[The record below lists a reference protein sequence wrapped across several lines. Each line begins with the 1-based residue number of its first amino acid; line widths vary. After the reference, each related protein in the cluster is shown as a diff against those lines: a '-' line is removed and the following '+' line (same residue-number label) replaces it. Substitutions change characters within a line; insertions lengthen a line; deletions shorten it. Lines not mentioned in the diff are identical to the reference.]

1 MNASRRLRWARHAF
15 PRRFRAQRCTEI
27 ESTFQEADLAG
38 DPKAY
43 GTAALI
49 DVVVAGWRERART
62 RLPLGPY
69 LKYRLLAGRL
79 DQRWY
84 SWMFDDLGG
93 WFPARRAAWTVSLLA
108 LIWVAVWRVSDGAFT
123 LPESFFWLVWVIAA
137 SVTAGLERRRTL
149 KRHGYDPRTRTW
161 VPPVVVNWVPAPR
174 RIRRAAP
181 MLTGVVMALLVVA
194 PLAAVTLSFPERS
207 LRSITIGSFSFVR
220 IVDHTVAAGWAA
232 VALGCT
238 LLAAGLAKRHGIATR
253 VLVTADR
260 ICGADRSVLARDCR
274 VRCQALSARSHVP
287 ISAIWKRHPAR
298 ARSDELAPIGP
309 QRAVLGH
316 PPSRSR
322 RKLFGEQTRSG
333 GVQEQLDAGG
343 CIEDESLHASSARA

>member
-1 MNASRRLRWARHAF
+1 MSASHRLRWALQAF

-43 GTAALI
+43 GIAALM
-49 DVVVAGWRERART
+49 DVVVAGWSERART
-62 RLPLGPY
+62 RPPLGPY

-79 DQRWY
+79 DQRWHP
-84 SWMFDDLGG
+84 WMFDDLGG
-93 WFPARRAAWTVSLLA
+93 WFPARRAAWTTSLLA
-108 LIWVAVWRVSDGAFT
+108 LIWVAVWRVSDGAFA

-181 MLTGVVMALLVVA
+181 MLTGVAVALLVVA
-194 PLAAVTLSFPERS
+194 PFAAVTLLFPERS
-207 LRSITIGSFSFVR
+207 LHSITIGSFSFVR

-232 VALGCT
+232 VALGCIV
-238 LLAAGLAKRHGIATR
+238 LAAGLAKRHWIATR
-253 VLVTADR
+253 VLVTADTVNPTEFVVVPS
-260 ICGADRSVLARDCR
+260 GAPSWVTPVVVVIAGIATSTLPIAPMVVPAAFLAAGCVSPVLLVLAHTARQQEHHTSAA
-274 VRCQALSARSHVP
+274 VGLST
-287 ISAIWKRHPAR
+287 
-298 ARSDELAPIGP
+298 APHAAH
-309 QRAVLGH
+309 QRAT
-316 PPSRSR
+316 PR
-322 RKLFGEQTRSG
+322 
-333 GVQEQLDAGG
+333 
-343 CIEDESLHASSARA
+343 

>member
-1 MNASRRLRWARHAF
+1 MNASRRLRWALHAF
-15 PRRFRAQRCTEI
+15 PRRFRAQRCAEI

-49 DVVVAGWRERART
+49 DVVVAGWGERART
-62 RLPLGPY
+62 RPPLGAY

-79 DQRWY
+79 DQRWH

-108 LIWVAVWRVSDGAFT
+108 LIWVAVWRVSDGAFA

-181 MLTGVVMALLVVA
+181 MLTGVAVALLVVA
-194 PLAAVTLSFPERS
+194 PFAAVTLLFPERS
-207 LRSITIGSFSFVR
+207 LHSITIGSFSFVR

-232 VALGCT
+232 VALGCIV
-238 LLAAGLAKRHGIATR
+238 LAAGLAERHWIATR
-253 VLVTADR
+253 VLVTADTVNPTEFVVVPGGTPGWVTPMVVV
-260 ICGADRSVLARDCR
+260 IAGIATSTLPIAPMVVPAAFLAAGCASPVLLVLAHTAREHEHHTSAA
-274 VRCQALSARSHVP
+274 VGLST
-287 ISAIWKRHPAR
+287 
-298 ARSDELAPIGP
+298 APHAAH
-309 QRAVLGH
+309 QRATPH
-316 PPSRSR
+316 
-322 RKLFGEQTRSG
+322 
-333 GVQEQLDAGG
+333 
-343 CIEDESLHASSARA
+343 

>member
-1 MNASRRLRWARHAF
+1 MNASRRLRWALHAF
-15 PRRFRAQRCTEI
+15 PRRFRAQRCAEI

-62 RLPLGPY
+62 RPPLGPY

-79 DQRWY
+79 DQRWH

-108 LIWVAVWRVSDGAFT
+108 LIWVAVWRVSDGAFA

-149 KRHGYDPRTRTW
+149 KRHGYDPHTRTW

-181 MLTGVVMALLVVA
+181 MLTGVAVALLVVA
-194 PLAAVTLSFPERS
+194 PFAAVTLLFPERS
-207 LRSITIGSFSFVR
+207 LHSITIGSFSFVR
-220 IVDHTVAAGWAA
+220 IVDHAVAAGWAA
-232 VALGCT
+232 VALGCIV
-238 LLAAGLAKRHGIATR
+238 LAAGLAKRHWIATR
-253 VLVTADR
+253 VLVTADTVNPTEFVVVPGGTPGWVTPMVVV
-260 ICGADRSVLARDCR
+260 IAGIATSTLPIAPMVVPAAFLAAGCASPVLLVLAHTAREHEHHTSAA
-274 VRCQALSARSHVP
+274 VGLST
-287 ISAIWKRHPAR
+287 
-298 ARSDELAPIGP
+298 APHAAH
-309 QRAVLGH
+309 QRATPH
-316 PPSRSR
+316 
-322 RKLFGEQTRSG
+322 
-333 GVQEQLDAGG
+333 
-343 CIEDESLHASSARA
+343 

>member
-1 MNASRRLRWARHAF
+1 MNASRRLRWALHAF
-15 PRRFRAQRCTEI
+15 PRRFRAQRCAEI

-62 RLPLGPY
+62 RPPLGPY

-79 DQRWY
+79 DQRWH

-108 LIWVAVWRVSDGAFT
+108 LIWVAVWRISDGSFA

-181 MLTGVVMALLVVA
+181 MLTGVAVALLVVA
-194 PLAAVTLSFPERS
+194 PFAAVTLLFPERS
-207 LRSITIGSFSFVR
+207 LHSITIGSFSFVR
-220 IVDHTVAAGWAA
+220 IVDHAVAAGWAA
-232 VALGCT
+232 VALGCIV
-238 LLAAGLAKRHGIATR
+238 LAAGLAKRHWIATR
-253 VLVTADR
+253 VLVTADTVSPTKFVVVPGGTPAWVTPMVVV
-260 ICGADRSVLARDCR
+260 IAGIATSTLPIAPMVVTAAFLAAGCASPVLLVLAH
-274 VRCQALSARSHVP
+274 SAREHEHHT
-287 ISAIWKRHPAR
+287 SAAVGL
-298 ARSDELAPIGP
+298 STAPHAAH
-309 QRAVLGH
+309 QRAT
-316 PPSRSR
+316 PR
-322 RKLFGEQTRSG
+322 
-333 GVQEQLDAGG
+333 
-343 CIEDESLHASSARA
+343 